1 MSSFETVINT
11 TALGKRKVFMPVD
24 NSERTPHVVA
34 WARKNVL
41 REGDLVIL
49 FNAHKSAS
57 DELPGGGSK
66 ETVQK
71 YNSEFHNA
79 SKSLLTTYANE
90 LNDFHVKG
98 VLGAGKAKKLIDEL
112 LDIEQPDL
120 IVMGKRDLGKVKQI
134 FMGSVSNH
142 VLNTRDIPVLI
153 VP

>member
-1 MSSFETVINT
+1 MATFSTVIDT
-11 TALGKRKVFMPVD
+11 SAVGKRKVFIPVD
-24 NSERTPHVVA
+24 NSERTPHVIS
-34 WARKNVL
+34 WAKKNIL
-41 REGDLVIL
+41 RDGDLIIL
-49 FNAHKSAS
+49 FNAHKLAS
-57 DELPGGGSK
+57 DELPGGGNK

-71 YNSEFHNA
+71 YNSEFQTA

-90 LNDFHVKG
+90 LTSFHVKG
-98 VLGAGKAKKLIDEL
+98 VLGAGKVKKLIDEL
-112 LDIEQPDL
+112 LDKEQPDL